1 MSEER
6 DMINEVPG
14 SSPEFHTELAEQL
27 AELVPEAVADGKIDV
42 EKLKEL
48 LGGDV
53 ADTSERFGL
62 FWPGKKRAMRA
73 AQTQPLRRFAR
84 IRKTPK
90 TGTPQRT
97 CSSRATTSRC

>member
-14 SSPEFHTELAEQL
+14 SSPEFRTELAEQL

-48 LGGDV
+48 LGGGC
-53 ADTSERFGL
+53 SYIGC
-62 FWPGKKRAMRA
+62 
-73 AQTQPLRRFAR
+73 QLR
-84 IRKTPK
+84 
-90 TGTPQRT
+90 G
-97 CSSRATTSRC
+97 

>member
-14 SSPEFHTELAEQL
+14 SSPEFRTELAEQL

-48 LGGDV
+48 LGGGR
-53 ADTSERFGL
+53 SRH
-62 FWPGKKRAMRA
+62 
-73 AQTQPLRRFAR
+73 
-84 IRKTPK
+84 
-90 TGTPQRT
+90 QRT
-97 CSSRATTSRC
+97 LRPVLAGQETCYARSADPNDSNASPG

>member
-14 SSPEFHTELAEQL
+14 SSPEFRTELAEQL

-48 LGGDV
+48 LGGGGR
-53 ADTSERFGL
+53 SRH
-62 FWPGKKRAMRA
+62 
-73 AQTQPLRRFAR
+73 
-84 IRKTPK
+84 
-90 TGTPQRT
+90 QRT
-97 CSSRATTSRC
+97 LRPVLAR

>member
-14 SSPEFHTELAEQL
+14 SSPEFRTELAEQL

-48 LGGDV
+48 LGGV
-53 ADTSERFGL
+53 FLYRLS
-62 FWPGKKRAMRA
+62 
-73 AQTQPLRRFAR
+73 
-84 IRKTPK
+84 TPWVRLL
-90 TGTPQRT
+90 GV
-97 CSSRATTSRC
+97 

>member
-14 SSPEFHTELAEQL
+14 SSPEFRTELAEQL

-48 LGGDV
+48 LGGGV
-53 ADTSERFGL
+53 
-62 FWPGKKRAMRA
+62 P
-73 AQTQPLRRFAR
+73 
-84 IRKTPK
+84 I
-90 TGTPQRT
+90 
-97 CSSRATTSRC
+97 

>member
-14 SSPEFHTELAEQL
+14 SSPEFRTELAEQL

-48 LGGDV
+48 LGGCSYIGCQPRGWRNRGRILSV
-53 ADTSERFGL
+53 GL
-62 FWPGKKRAMRA
+62 CGRVCFRA
-73 AQTQPLRRFAR
+73 
-84 IRKTPK
+84 
-90 TGTPQRT
+90 
-97 CSSRATTSRC
+97 